1 MNGLVSALRVAMA
14 NTFVMYFKAQGFHW
28 NVEGIH
34 FSQYHNFFGDIHSD
48 LYGSVDPMAEN
59 IRKLGEY
66 APRSLSEMYKSSTLV
81 ESDIVG
87 TSLKEMLNSLLTDN
101 TEVLNSL
108 NRTFALANAAN
119 EQGLANFIAE
129 RIDSHK
135 KHEWQLKS
143 SLKEQE

>member
-1 MNGLVSALRVAMA
+1 MDALVSSLKTVMA

-34 FSQYHNFFGDIHSD
+34 FSQYHSFFGDIYSD
-48 LYGSVDPMAEN
+48 LYGATDPLAEN

-66 APRSLSEMYKSSTLV
+66 APRSLAEMYKYTTLV

-87 TSLKEMLNSLLTDN
+87 INLKEMLNSLLTDN
-101 TEVLNSL
+101 TEVLSSL
-108 NRTFALANAAN
+108 NRTFALANTAN
-119 EQGLANFIAE
+119 EQGLADYLAQ

-143 SLKEQE
+143 SLKGQE

>member
-34 FSQYHNFFGDIHSD
+34 FSQYHNFFGDIYSD

-108 NRTFALANAAN
+108 NRTFALANTTN

-129 RIDSHK
+129 RIDAHK

-143 SLKEQE
+143 SLKGQE

>member
-1 MNGLVSALRVAMA
+1 MA
-14 NTFVMYFKAQGFHW
+14 NTFVMYFKTQGFHW

-34 FSQYHNFFGDIHSD
+34 FSQYHSFFSCIYSD
-48 LYGSVDPMAEN
+48 LYSATDPLAEN

-66 APRSLSEMYKSSTLV
+66 APRSLTEMYKSSTLV
-81 ESDIVG
+81 ESDLVG

-108 NRTFALANAAN
+108 NRTFALANTAN
-119 EQGLANFIAE
+119 EQGLADYLAQ
-129 RIDSHK
+129 RIDAHK

-143 SLKEQE
+143 SLKGQE

>member
-34 FSQYHNFFGDIHSD
+34 FSQYHNFFGDIYSD

>member
-1 MNGLVSALRVAMA
+1 MNGLVSALRIAMA
-14 NTFVMYFKAQGFHW
+14 NSFVMYFKTQGFHW

-34 FSQYHNFFGDIHSD
+34 FSQYHSFFGDIYSD
-48 LYGSVDPMAEN
+48 LYGAIDPMAEN
-59 IRKLGEY
+59 IRRLGEY
-66 APRSLSEMYKSSTLV
+66 APRSLTEMYKSSTLV
-81 ESDIVG
+81 ESDLVG

-108 NRTFALANAAN
+108 NRTFALANSAN

-129 RIDSHK
+129 RIDAHK

-143 SLKEQE
+143 SLKGQE